1 MNNKIALESL
11 SMDLL
16 RVAIGLNRGSVKMAE
31 TFQKEAIKRRS
42 EIELNLLKP
51 YMQKILSNIDSLTR
65 NTDNNQKAE
74 QALMYSTLIR
84 NYCTHYLNTDKP

>member
-51 YMQKILSNIDSLTR
+51 YMQKILSNIDSLTK

-74 QALMYSTLIR
+74 YALMYSTLIR